1 MQGNALRIFVVEKD
15 SFIARD
21 MQIGLQQA
29 CPGGDVHCL
38 RSLKDLRPVLDVL
51 PPSSALPVFI
61 TRLALQRLRESGL
74 DLFSQ
79 RIGGVIV
86 SRGDVIPPDEITQ
99 NDFLHLPDPFS
110 TDDLYDLA
118 AQLTVRSQARP
129 VATGTDQE

>member
-74 DLFSQ
+74 ICFPS
-79 RIGGVIV
+79 G
-86 SRGDVIPPDEITQ
+86 S
-99 NDFLHLPDPFS
+99 
-110 TDDLYDLA
+110 A
-118 AQLTVRSQARP
+118 ASSFRAAMSFRQMKLRKTIFCICPIRFRP
-129 VATGTDQE
+129 TICMIWPRN